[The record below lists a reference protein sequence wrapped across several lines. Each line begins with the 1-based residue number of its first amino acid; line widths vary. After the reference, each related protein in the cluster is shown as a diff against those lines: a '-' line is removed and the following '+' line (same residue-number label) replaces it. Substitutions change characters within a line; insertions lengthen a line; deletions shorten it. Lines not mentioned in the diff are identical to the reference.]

1 MGNARPSKWLKEI
14 KGILT
19 EECNK
24 DGIKYA
30 ELKNR
35 VLADKESGKFPI
47 KGKTPENSLYVH
59 IFENHTKNTKSGKRN
74 FNQFYT
80 HINIKNPDAKLSER
94 IVKWSEELI
103 KVDDPSEQ
111 DFVFSEDAIDNTIAN
126 NIKSADRKKH
136 DDAFYKTVA
145 KARKGQSFFR
155 DKLLDRFEKCLIT
168 GITEKRLLIASH
180 IKPWADCCKEQKY
193 EQCID
198 PENGLLLSPLWDKLF
213 DQGYI
218 SFNDDG
224 SIIISKDLD
233 KATSSVVKD
242 KEHFKLPEELS
253 KNQKKYMEYHRT
265 EVFGKKY
272 KS

>member
-180 IKPWADCCKEQKY
+180 IKPWVDS
-193 EQCID
+193 D
-198 PENGLLLSPLWDKLF
+198 
-213 DQGYI
+213 
-218 SFNDDG
+218 
-224 SIIISKDLD
+224 
-233 KATSSVVKD
+233 D
-242 KEHFKLPEELS
+242 KEKVDPKNGFALCPNYDAMFDKGYMTFESDKSIVVSPWISPMNQKRLGIYTGMKVPKLPLDEERE
-253 KNQKKYMEYHRT
+253 KYLTYHR
-265 EVFGKKY
+265 KKVY
-272 KS
+272 KG